1 MKLIELYNQSRL
13 KEWTDYNL
21 YVNINGIEI
30 PLEQYSRDTEDK
42 KIILHTGLPRPRRK
56 KEEGVI

>member
-13 KEWTDYNL
+13 KEWTDYDL
-21 YVNINGIEI
+21 YVDINGIEI
-30 PLEQYSRDTEDK
+30 PLEQYSKDTECER
-42 KIILHTGLPRPRRK
+42 IILHIGLPRPRRK

>member
-13 KEWTDYNL
+13 KEWTDYDL

-30 PLEQYSRDTEDK
+30 PLEQYSRNTEDE
-42 KIILHTGLPRPRRK
+42 KIILHTRLPRPRRK
-56 KEEGVI
+56 KEEG

>member
-13 KEWTDYNL
+13 KEWTDYDL

-30 PLEQYSRDTEDK
+30 PLEQYSRDTEDE
-42 KIILHTGLPRPRRK
+42 KIILHIGLPRPRRK
-56 KEEGVI
+56 KEEEVI